1 MADIGNEVQLI
12 VISNDASLTAGDTAL
27 LTCVGYGQPD
37 VQITWSK
44 NGEVIMNSSLITTHE
59 TNVTRGG
66 RLYKQSY
73 LDLCSVEVSDA
84 GTYTCTVSNG
94 EIATN
99 ASTQL
104 SVTGENLHFNG
115 LRMFTISAWQILGMK
130 FN

>member
-12 VISNDASLTAGDTAL
+12 VISNDISLTAGDTAL
-27 LTCVGYGQPD
+27 LTCVGYGRPD
-37 VQITWSK
+37 VQITWSR
-44 NGEVIMNSSLITTHE
+44 NGEVVMNSSLITINE
-59 TNVTRGG
+59 TDVTRGG

-94 EIATN
+94 ELLATN

-104 SVTGENLHFNG
+104 SVTGENLY
-115 LRMFTISAWQILGMK
+115 ILIILITVYI
-130 FN
+130 NDRYEE